1 MARVID
7 SIADS
12 SPSLSYEFFPPKS
25 VAATD
30 ALLKQITLLEDS
42 NPDFVSVTYGAGGT
56 TRNRTASLVCGLSA
70 TRNYPVMPH
79 LTAAGHTLAEVKEI
93 SHAYADAGVE
103 NMLVLGGDP
112 PRKPSQAAC
121 DYRYATDLLADVQS
135 LQDFCVGVAAF
146 PEIHPRSS
154 SRRMDRVHLA
164 DKLES
169 ADFGI
174 TQFFFHADRWC
185 EMMGELTVLGS
196 STPVIAGVLPVTNPD
211 SARRFAAMNGTAVDE
226 ELFSRLESAD
236 SDEEREDI
244 AVEHAVGLVNDLIE
258 AGAPGIHLYTLNQ
271 ARPSLRVVAASRL
284 GESRAGV

>member
-7 SIADS
+7 RLNES
-12 SPSLSYEFFPPKS
+12 SVPVLSYEFFPPKS

-30 ALLKQITLLEDS
+30 VLLKQITLLEDS

-56 TRNRTASLVCGLSA
+56 TRNRTASVVCGLAA
-70 TRNYPVMPH
+70 TRDYPVMPH

-93 SHAYADAGVE
+93 SQAYADAGVE

-112 PRKPSQAAC
+112 PKKKSMMAS
-121 DYRYATDLLADVQS
+121 DYRYATDLMTDVQS
-135 LQDFCVGVAAF
+135 MHNFCVGVAAF

-164 DKLES
+164 DKLEQ

-185 EMMGELTVLGS
+185 EMMGELTVMGS
-196 STPVIAGVLPVTNPD
+196 STPVIPGVLPVTNPE
-211 SARRFAAMNGTAVDE
+211 SARRFAAMNGTTVDE
-226 ELFSRLESAD
+226 ELFQRLESAD
-236 SDEEREDI
+236 SAEEREDI
-244 AVEHAVGLVNDLIE
+244 AVEHAVGLVDDLLD

-271 ARPSLRVVAASRL
+271 AGPSLRVVAESKLASL
-284 GESRAGV
+284 RA